1 VSDIFAAAAELQQFC
16 ASQQWKFCFIGAL
29 ALQRWGEPRATL
41 DADLTLLTGFGREE
55 QFVDR
60 LLEKFRGRRADA
72 REFALQ
78 KRVVL
83 LTASSG
89 VPLDIALGALPF
101 EENTVRRASPWKVS
115 TCGTA
120 LITCSAEDLIV
131 HKAFAARAQDWADI
145 ERIVTRQGRGLKVDQ
160 IWSELRPLVAAKE
173 QPEILAQ
180 LQSVLDQFL
189 KD

>member
-1 VSDIFAAAAELQQFC
+1 VRDIFAAAAELQQFC
-16 ASQQWKFCFIGAL
+16 ESQHWKFCFIGAL

-41 DADLTLLTGFGREE
+41 DADLTLLTGFGGEE
-55 QFVDR
+55 KFVDR
-60 LLEKFRGRRADA
+60 LLEKFRGRRTDA

-83 LTASSG
+83 LIATSG

-101 EENTVRRASPWKVS
+101 EENSVRRASPWTVS
-115 TCGTA
+115 TCATP

-145 ERIVTRQGRGLKVDQ
+145 ERVVMRQGRKLNLDQ

-173 QPEILAQ
+173 QPGILTQ
-180 LQSVLDQFL
+180 LQSVFDQSLD
-189 KD
+189 D